1 MAVKQAGGLPTSE
14 KKKPIAVISPQ
25 KKEKLPKSSKTER
38 LSAKD
43 SLARKIESAN
53 QNRSFFYVIA
63 VVLIAFG
70 FASLHMY
77 HVSTMFENDR
87 HFSHLSN
94 LEREMTFRTEMG
106 LYYFYYKTI
115 VEAPTFSDGLVLILN
130 DNVTEYPSVINTLK
144 RFNLY
149 PEIVIG
155 AAYRLFAEVTGWLQI
170 PTKQCWQVERGSGL
184 PPILSCEGIGDPM
197 YFYLQAVWICAG
209 LTAALIFI
217 FGTFLSRSALG
228 GLIAILCFFFNHGES
243 TRVQWTP
250 PLRES
255 FAYPFLLAQM
265 LSICVLLRDAR
276 TCWKEGL
283 LFATMTVCSLVTWQ
297 FSQFVLA
304 TQVVAVLIL
313 FAAGIV
319 RKHILLLI
327 LLLLAAAVHHSL
339 LLLVGNELL
348 ASSFLVSL
356 LAASLLAVLLL
367 EPAIRRMPLFIR
379 GALTLVVCSLLAVFL
394 RSRLS
399 ALFSSNDDAHILNL
413 LRAKLGSYKDFH
425 TLLYTCSPEFDFLP
439 LEYFKKIS
447 ETLLMP
453 TVSVVLL
460 AVVVQCIT
468 SVYQL
473 YYLNRLQGSDR
484 KSDEKTKDQNNSRIS
499 QENIQLFD
507 TEVLYFF
514 IQTIAFAVMALMVM
528 RLKLFLTPNLCILAS
543 LLASRKFFQV
553 IKSQTV
559 HWAIVA
565 VVLSGMCVRGFQNI
579 SHQRSIMGEYSNVAL
594 EQLLEWVEAETP
606 KDAVFAGPMPVMAN
620 LLLSTRRPIVNHPHY
635 EDAGLRERTKNV
647 YTIFS
652 RRTPQEVY
660 KILSHMRV
668 QFVVLEESWCFRE
681 SRPGCAMVDL
691 WDVEE
696 PENRHQPPL
705 CPRLFLQ
712 SSIPFEKVY
721 SNSEYVVLWLHS
733 QYVELSPMKE
743 YKL

>member
-1 MAVKQAGGLPTSE
+1 MAVKQASGAAAE
-14 KKKPIAVISPQ
+14 KKKPVAVISPQ
-25 KKEKLPKSSKTER
+25 KKEKPVKSGRYEK
-38 LSAKD
+38 AKD
-43 SLARKIESAN
+43 SSRAQSVSNARRLYYA
-53 QNRSFFYVIA
+53 IA
-63 VVLIAFG
+63 IALNAFG
-70 FASLHMY
+70 FACLHMY

-115 VEAPTFSDGLVLILN
+115 IEAPSFSDGLVLILN

-155 AAYRLFAEVTGWLQI
+155 AAYRLFAGVTGWLQI
-170 PTKQCWQVERGSGL
+170 PTKQCWQVERGGGL
-184 PPILSCEGIGDPM
+184 SPVLSCEGIGDPM
-197 YFYLQAVWICAG
+197 YFYLQAVWVCAG

-217 FGTFLSRSALG
+217 FGTYLSKTFAG
-228 GLIAILCFFFNHGES
+228 GLISVLCFFFNHGES

-265 LSICVLLRDAR
+265 LSLCFLLRDAR
-276 TCWKEGL
+276 MCWKEGL
-283 LFATMTVCSLVTWQ
+283 LLATTTVCSLVTWQ

-304 TQVVAVLIL
+304 TQIVAVLIL

-319 RKHILLLI
+319 KKHILLLI
-327 LLLLAAAVHHSL
+327 LLLVAAAVHHSL

-356 LAASLLAVLLL
+356 LAASLLAILLL
-367 EPAIRRMPLFIR
+367 EPAIRRLPLLLR
-379 GALTLVVCSLLAVFL
+379 GALTLIVCSLTALFL
-394 RSRLS
+394 RSRLT
-399 ALFSSNDDAHILNL
+399 AFLNSNDDAHILNL
-413 LRAKLGSYKDFH
+413 LRAKLGNYKDFH

-439 LEYFKKIS
+439 VDYLKKIG
-447 ETLLMP
+447 ETLLLP
-453 TVSVVLL
+453 TVTVVLL
-460 AVVVQCIT
+460 AVAVQCVSAIIN
-468 SVYQL
+468 YC
-473 YYLNRLQGSDR
+473 
-484 KSDEKTKDQNNSRIS
+484 S
-499 QENIQLFD
+499 QESLTESEQKSKESEAAKCSADISKFVD
-507 TEVLYFF
+507 AEVLYF
-514 IQTIAFAVMALMVM
+514 ILQTASFALMAAMIM

-543 LLASRKFFQV
+543 LLASRKFFSV
-553 IKSQTV
+553 IKSRAV
-559 HWAIVA
+559 HWAVIA
-565 VVLSGMCVRGFQNI
+565 VVLSGMCVRGMQNL
-579 SHQRSIMGEYSNVAL
+579 SHQRSIMGEYSNLAL
-594 EQLLEWVEAETP
+594 EQLLDWVETETP
-606 KDAVFAGPMPVMAN
+606 KEAVFAGPMPVMAN

-652 RRTPQEVY
+652 RRSPQEVY
-660 KILSHMRV
+660 KILSQMRV

-681 SRPGCAMVDL
+681 SKKGCGMVDL

-712 SSIPFEKVY
+712 SAAPFEKVY
-721 SNSEYVVLWLHS
+721 TNSEYVVLWLHS